1 MPRYEPENY
10 SGGAN
15 PKALSE
21 YLQRELRRIAITLDG
36 VEEILL
42 KDLNVEPDKP
52 RDGQVILADGT
63 NFNPGSGRGFY
74 GRSNG
79 AWVFLG

>member
-1 MPRYEPENY
+1 MRYEPETL
-10 SGGAN
+10 SGSTGN
-15 PKALSE
+15 PILEA
-21 YLQRELRRIAITLDG
+21 YLAQELRRIAEAFTGI
-36 VEEILL
+36 EEILL
-42 KDLNVEPDKP
+42 VELNVEPDKP
-52 RDGQVILADGT
+52 RDGMIILVDGT

>member
-1 MPRYEPENY
+1 MARYEPDLL
-10 SGGAN
+10 GGTTGN
-15 PKALSE
+15 PALE
-21 YLQRELRRIAITLDG
+21 GYLAQELRKIAEAFLG

-42 KDLNVEPDKP
+42 VELNVAPDKP
-52 RDGQVILADGT
+52 RDGMIILVDGT